1 MMRLQHLVTQSA
13 MRTPEALAVQAAD
26 GAVTYGALDKL
37 ANQIGAWLLAR
48 GIRPGD
54 RVAIWLPKSATA
66 VAAMQG
72 ALRVGAAYV
81 PVDPLSPTARA
92 QMILEDCGVA
102 AVVTKAAWAEAARS
116 AALANAAW
124 LPIDGTVAGHG
135 WDDLAA
141 LPDNPLPGL
150 DGSPDDLA
158 YVLYTSGSTGRPKGV
173 CISHRN
179 ATAFIEWAAAT
190 VHATE
195 RDRFA
200 NHAPFHFDLSVL
212 DLYVAFLV
220 GASVHFVPEGGNY
233 SPESLVDF
241 IGREQITVWYSVPSA
256 LMLMMERGRL
266 LETDAATLRVV
277 LFAGEPFPIKHLRE
291 LRRRWADKRFLNLYG
306 PTETNVCAAYEVHE
320 LAAAQ
325 TQPVPI
331 GTATCGDRVW
341 AVKSDGSNAG
351 VGEEGEL
358 FVSGPTVMLGY
369 FGKEPQGDR
378 PYPTGDIVRLE
389 PDGNYVYLGRRDHMV
404 KVRGFRVELGEIEH
418 ALLSHAAIKE
428 AAVIVNGAG
437 AEARLVAFLSGMDT
451 ARPSLIGIK
460 EHLADRVPRYMVVD
474 QVRWL
479 SELPRTR
486 NGKIDRLV
494 LSNEL
499 TREKT

>member
-13 MRTPEALAVQAAD
+13 KRTPAALAVQSAD
-26 GAVTYGALDKL
+26 GAITYGALDKL

-48 GIRPGD
+48 GIQPGD
-54 RVAIWLPKSATA
+54 RVAVWLPKSGTA

-72 ALRVGAAYV
+72 ALRVGAVYV
-81 PVDPLSPTARA
+81 PVDPLSPTARV
-92 QMILEDCGVA
+92 QMILEDCRVA
-102 AVVTKAAWAEAARS
+102 AVVTKAAWAEATRS
-116 AALANAAW
+116 EALANVAW
-124 LPIDGTVAGHG
+124 LPIDGRVAGHG

-141 LPDNPLPGL
+141 LPDRPLPER

-179 ATAFIEWAAAT
+179 ALAFIEWAAAT
-190 VHATE
+190 VEATE

-212 DLYVAFLV
+212 DLYVAFLA
-220 GASVHFVPEGGNY
+220 GASVHLVPEGGNY
-233 SPESLVDF
+233 SPGSLVDF
-241 IGREQITVWYSVPSA
+241 LGREQITVWYSVPSA
-256 LMLMMERGRL
+256 LILMMERGRL
-266 LETDAATLRVV
+266 LETDAASLRVV
-277 LFAGEPFPIKHLRE
+277 LFAGEPFPIRHLRE

-306 PTETNVCAAYEVHE
+306 PTETNVCTAYEVHE
-320 LAAAQ
+320 IADAQ
-325 TQPVPI
+325 MLPVPI

-341 AVKSDGSNAG
+341 AEKADGSTAG

-378 PYPTGDIVRLE
+378 PYPTGDLVRLE

-404 KVRGFRVELGEIEH
+404 KVRGFRVELGEIES
-418 ALLSHAAIKE
+418 ALLSHAAIQE

-437 AEARLVAFLSGMDT
+437 TEARLVAFLRGPS
-451 ARPSLIGIK
+451 AERPSLIGIK

-479 SELPRTR
+479 PELPRTR

-499 TREKT
+499 TKEKT